1 MGAAIGSGS
10 AAVGTRSRALLRRLN
25 KIQID
30 GSCAR
35 GFGQPGRQDLGD
47 LGRRGGRN
55 DVLAQGVQYPHG
67 ASLRTEPALANPPS
81 ARQDQ

>member
-25 KIQID
+25 KIQIG
-30 GSCAR
+30 GSCAS

-47 LGRRGGRN
+47 LGRRGGRD
-55 DVLAQGVQYPHG
+55 DVLAQGVQDPHG
-67 ASLRTEPALANPPS
+67 ASLCAEPALPNPPP
-81 ARQDQ
+81 ARQGQ